1 MKAKTFTKFLVIII
15 AVGAVGGGYYYFQQ
29 KPADAKA
36 AETGAPGGGQQQAMP
51 VIYTEVDRKSVQ
63 IWNGY
68 SARLEAVEYAEIR
81 PQVSGTITEVK
92 FEDGQ
97 QVEQGDV
104 LFVIDTKPYQAA
116 VNQSEA
122 ELKVAKNEFS
132 LAQKEANRAEELI
145 KTNAIS
151 KRIYDERK
159 STSNV
164 AWARIKAAE
173 ARLERAQI
181 DLDYAN
187 VVAPITGR
195 VSRAEIKVGN
205 LVEAGA
211 NAPLLTTIVST
222 AAVYADFEVDEQTYL
237 TYIRTNAKD
246 RASESKV
253 PVKLILSGDSVE
265 YDGFI
270 YSFDNQ
276 IDPSSGTIRARA
288 LFENKDGALL
298 PGMFASVK
306 MGLPEKQEKIL
317 LTERAIGT
325 DQDRKYVY
333 SVNDKNMVEYR
344 QIRIGESM
352 GGKRVITSGL
362 EAGDK
367 VITEGIIR
375 LRPGMPVNPQTQAE
389 ADAAAAAQAAQSQ
402 AGDAEQGE
410 SSQAH

>member
-1 MKAKTFTKFLVIII
+1 MKAKSFTKILVVIV
-15 AVGAVGGGYYYFQQ
+15 AVAALGGGYYYFQH

-36 AETGAPGGGQQQAMP
+36 ADGHGGGPGAGQPQAMP
-51 VIYTEVDRKSVQ
+51 VIIKQVESKPVQ

-97 QVEQGDV
+97 EVEQGDV

-116 VNQSEA
+116 VNQAEA

-132 LAQKEANRAEELI
+132 LAQKEAKRAEELI

-159 STSNV
+159 SSSNV

-205 LVEAGA
+205 LVEAGP
-211 NAPLLTTIVST
+211 NAPMLTTIVST
-222 AAVYADFEVDEQTYL
+222 VAIYADFEVDEQTYL
-237 TYIRTNAKD
+237 TYIRSNAKD
-246 RASESKV
+246 RVSESTV
-253 PVKLILSGDSVE
+253 PVKLTLGGDNVE

-276 IDPSSGTIRARA
+276 IDPTTGTIRARA

-298 PGMFASVK
+298 PGMFATVQ

-325 DQDRKYVY
+325 DQDRKFVY
-333 SVNDKNMVEYR
+333 IVNDQSMVEYR

-352 GGKRVITSGL
+352 GGERIVASGL
-362 EAGDK
+362 KAGDK
-367 VITEGIIR
+367 VITEGVIR
-375 LRPGMPVNPQTQAE
+375 LRPGMPVQPQTQAE
-389 ADAAAAAQAAQSQ
+389 AEAAQAAQGQS
-402 AGDAEQGE
+402 E
-410 SSQAH
+410 QAH

>member
-1 MKAKTFTKFLVIII
+1 MQSKSFTKVLVVVVAI
-15 AVGAVGGGYYYFQQ
+15 AALGGGYYYFQH

-36 AETGAPGGGQQQAMP
+36 AEAGPGMGQQAMP
-51 VIYTEVDRKSVQ
+51 VIVEAVESKAVQ
-63 IWNGY
+63 IWNKY

-97 QVEQGDV
+97 QIEQGEV
-104 LFVIDTKPYQAA
+104 LFVIDVKPYQAA
-116 VNQSEA
+116 VNQAEA
-122 ELKVAKNEFS
+122 EAKVAKNEFS

-159 STSNV
+159 SGSNV

-173 ARLERAQI
+173 ARLESAQI
-181 DLDYAN
+181 NLDYAN
-187 VVAPITGR
+187 VTAPITGR
-195 VSRAEIKVGN
+195 LSRAEIKVGN
-205 LVEAGA
+205 LVEAGP

-222 AAVYADFEVDEQTYL
+222 NAIYADFDVDEQTYL
-237 TYIRTNAKD
+237 RYIRSNAKD
-246 RASESKV
+246 RASEGTV
-253 PVKLILSGDSVE
+253 PVKLKLSGDDVA

-276 IDPSSGTIRARA
+276 IDSSTGTIRARA

-298 PGMFASVK
+298 PGMFATVE
-306 MGLPEKQEKIL
+306 MGLPQKQEEIL

-333 SVNDKNMVEYR
+333 VVNDKSMVEYR
-344 QIRIGESM
+344 QISIGESM
-352 GGKRVITSGL
+352 GGERIVTSGL
-362 EAGDK
+362 KAGDK
-367 VITEGIIR
+367 VITEGVIR
-375 LRPGMPVNPQTQAE
+375 LRPGMPVKPMTAEEAQAQQEAQAE
-389 ADAAAAAQAAQSQ
+389 QQQ
-402 AGDAEQGE
+402 E
-410 SSQAH
+410 QAH

>member
-1 MKAKTFTKFLVIII
+1 MQSKSFTKVLVVVVAI
-15 AVGAVGGGYYYFQQ
+15 AALGGGYYYFQH

-36 AETGAPGGGQQQAMP
+36 AEAGPGMGQQAMP
-51 VIYTEVDRKSVQ
+51 VIVEAVESKAVQ
-63 IWNGY
+63 IWNKY

-97 QVEQGDV
+97 QIEQGEV
-104 LFVIDTKPYQAA
+104 LFVIDVKPYQAA
-116 VNQSEA
+116 VNQAEA
-122 ELKVAKNEFS
+122 EVKVAKNEFS

-159 STSNV
+159 SGSNV

-173 ARLERAQI
+173 ARLESAQI
-181 DLDYAN
+181 NLDYAN
-187 VVAPITGR
+187 VTAPITGR
-195 VSRAEIKVGN
+195 LSRAEIKVGN
-205 LVEAGA
+205 LVEAGP

-222 AAVYADFEVDEQTYL
+222 NAIYADFDVDEQTYL
-237 TYIRTNAKD
+237 RYIRSNAKD
-246 RASESKV
+246 RASEGTV
-253 PVKLILSGDSVE
+253 PVKLKLSGDDVA

-276 IDPSSGTIRARA
+276 IDSSTGTIRARA

-298 PGMFASVK
+298 PGMFATVE
-306 MGLPEKQEKIL
+306 MGLPQKQEEIL

-333 SVNDKNMVEYR
+333 VVNDKSMVEYR
-344 QIRIGESM
+344 QISIGESM
-352 GGKRVITSGL
+352 GGERIVTSGL
-362 EAGDK
+362 KAGDK
-367 VITEGIIR
+367 VITEGVIR
-375 LRPGMPVNPQTQAE
+375 LRPGMPVKPMTAEEAQAQQEAQAE
-389 ADAAAAAQAAQSQ
+389 QQQ
-402 AGDAEQGE
+402 E
-410 SSQAH
+410 QAH

>member
-15 AVGAVGGGYYYFQQ
+15 AVAAIGGGYYYFQK

-36 AETGAPGGGQQQAMP
+36 AESGAPGGGQQQAMP
-51 VIYTEVDRKSVQ
+51 VIYTQVDSKSVQ

-116 VNQSEA
+116 VNQAEA
-122 ELKVAKNEFS
+122 ELKVSKNEFS

-187 VVAPITGR
+187 VKAPITGR

-253 PVKLILSGDSVE
+253 PVKLILSGDSVV

-270 YSFDNQ
+270 DSFDNQ
-276 IDPSSGTIRARA
+276 IDASSGTIRARA

-333 SVNDKNMVEYR
+333 IVNDKNMVEYR

-352 GGKRVITSGL
+352 GGERVVTSGL

-375 LRPGMPVNPQTQAE
+375 LRPGMPVKPQTQAE